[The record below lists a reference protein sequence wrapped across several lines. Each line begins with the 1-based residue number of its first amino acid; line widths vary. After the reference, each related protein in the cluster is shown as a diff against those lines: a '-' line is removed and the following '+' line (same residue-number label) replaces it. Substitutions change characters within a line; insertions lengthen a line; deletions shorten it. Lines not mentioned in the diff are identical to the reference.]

1 MNLLSKEWSLGKD
14 IGILIIRILFGF
26 VLFYGHGLNK
36 LNVIITGQEIKFL
49 DPIGIGVTLSF
60 YLVAFAEGI
69 CALLLIVGLFTR
81 LSSIV
86 LIINFIVILYFHKD
100 DEFKALEAIYFYLFT
115 YVALLFTGAGK
126 YALDNYLFNKKR

>member
-1 MNLLSKEWSLGKD
+1 MNLLTKEWRQGKD

-26 VLFYGHGLNK
+26 ILFYGHGLNK
-36 LNVIITGQEIKFL
+36 LIVLFAGQEIKFL
-49 DPIGIGVTLSF
+49 DPIGIGVIPSF

-86 LIINFIVILYFHKD
+86 LIINFMVILYFHKE
-100 DEFKALEAIYFYLFT
+100 DEFNALEPIYFYLFT
-115 YVALLFTGAGK
+115 YIALLFIGAGK
-126 YALDNYLFNKKR
+126 YALDNYLFKDKP